1 MFYIKEALHAYNWF
15 VALAMSY
22 MGNGGLSN
30 WTARAKVKP
39 SEGEL
44 ELVRL
49 ESKND
54 NIDLPFN
61 ITIEH
66 NEKPLYHIH
75 LYVDEANDWQDNLDS
90 DPLII
95 NLRTGISGITPI
107 KVAVVHKDMLAF
119 EIDSDKFDSKPE
131 MFFRMKEYYRKFF
144 EAICNDP
151 NNYYNLENSKLT
163 SLFDIF
169 ANIYL
174 ARFTIYDIDECF
186 DFTINQFKEINDP
199 ENGKPFGTDFMDLF
213 SGSDRRKK
221 KAEFNN
227 REFEKDF
234 NELRELT
241 KCILE
246 EYTDYLNPQIK
257 RETDFI
263 NSYANNIDYEKYRD
277 KYEEVKLRELIG
289 PDPIPV

>member
-75 LYVDEANDWQDNLDS
+75 LYVDEANNWQDNLDS
-90 DPLII
+90 DPLVI

-107 KVAVVHKDMLAF
+107 KVAVVHKDMLTF
-119 EIDSDKFDSKPE
+119 KIDSDKFDSKPE
-131 MFFRMKEYYRKFF
+131 MFFRMKNYYSKLF
-144 EAICNDP
+144 EGICNYP
-151 NNYYNLENSKLT
+151 NNYYGLENSKLS
-163 SLFDIF
+163 SLFEIL

-186 DFTINQFKEINDP
+186 DFTINKFKEIDTL
-199 ENGKPFGTDFMDLF
+199 KKSFGTDFLAIFIDPE
-213 SGSDRRKK
+213 RCKK
-221 KAEFNN
+221 KAEFMN
-227 REFEKDF
+227 REVEKDF
-234 NELRELT
+234 NYLKELT
-241 KCILE
+241 KSILE

-277 KYEEVKLRELIG
+277 KYEDVKLEELIG

>member
-1 MFYIKEALHAYNWF
+1 MFYIKEALHTYNWF

-22 MGNGGLSN
+22 MGYGGPSN
-30 WTARAKVKP
+30 WTVRAKVRP

-75 LYVDEANDWQDNLDS
+75 LYVDEANKWQDNLDS
-90 DPLII
+90 YPIII

-107 KVAVVHKDMLAF
+107 KVAVIHKDMLAF

-131 MFFRMKEYYRKFF
+131 MFFRMKNYYSRLF
-144 EAICNDP
+144 EAICNNP
-151 NNYYNLENSKLT
+151 NNYYGLENSKLN
-163 SLFDIF
+163 SLFEIL

-186 DFTINQFKEINDP
+186 DFTINKFKEIDTL
-199 ENGKPFGTDFMDLF
+199 KKSFGTDFMAILIDPE
-213 SGSDRRKK
+213 RCKK
-221 KAEFNN
+221 KAEFMN
-227 REFEKDF
+227 REVEKDF
-234 NELRELT
+234 NYLKELT
-241 KCILE
+241 KSILE

-277 KYEEVKLRELIG
+277 KYEDVKLEELIG